1 MTSLWQIVYYTKIQ
15 SSLLLN
21 NFLINSETLLAE
33 LKAVL
38 APFLR
43 IQPSTSLTAFWGFFI
58 SKSMAEEDLTFATSY
73 FFLLGPSYKIRTTDR
88 HFYFASRAQLPPRD

>member
-21 NFLINSETLLAE
+21 NFLINSETLLAD
-33 LKAVL
+33 LRAVL

-43 IQPSTSLTAFWGFFI
+43 IQPSSSLTAFWGFFI
-58 SKSMAEEDLTFATSY
+58 SKSMAEVDLTFATGY

-88 HFYFASRAQLPPRD
+88 HFYFASRAQLPPRH